1 MIMLRVMQ
9 LYLFYNIC
17 LMSNKHVIATL
28 VIVGMIG
35 MVATVFALSSMNF
48 IPSASAV
55 KDTRCAK
62 HTQGGGD
69 PHDAENP
76 HNPHDTQLGFNTGNP
91 HDACVGS

>member
-35 MVATVFALSSMNF
+35 MVATAFALSSMNF
-48 IPSASAV
+48 IPAASAV
-55 KDTRCAK
+55 RTPKSYLDYI
-62 HTQGGGD
+62 GI
-69 PHDAENP
+69 
-76 HNPHDTQLGFNTGNP
+76 LII
-91 HDACVGS
+91 